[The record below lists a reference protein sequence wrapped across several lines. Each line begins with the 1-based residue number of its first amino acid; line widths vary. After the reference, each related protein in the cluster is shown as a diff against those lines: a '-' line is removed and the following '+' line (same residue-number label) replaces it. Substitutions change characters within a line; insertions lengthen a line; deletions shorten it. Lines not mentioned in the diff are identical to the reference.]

1 LLLCTKK
8 KRKGKERGGNAPF
21 LAILRLPVAATP
33 ADELALT
40 KADLTDADTSAIG
53 IVTRSLDHLTTADED
68 SNVVDAASGRTEEDK
83 ITSLKTA
90 SAHTV
95 GAVIILTLSIVDKGP
110 ASTLVD
116 RVFSKTTAIEAHNVT
131 IITIGADILLDTI
144 GGTIIVTTTPAVRIA
159 ANHALSGIGN
169 AGATVGLLGVDNKS
183 D

>member
-68 SNVVDAASGRTEEDK
+68 RTWWMLLVEEPK
-83 ITSLKTA
+83 KTR
-90 SAHTV
+90 S
-95 GAVIILTLSIVDKGP
+95 P
-110 ASTLVD
+110 A
-116 RVFSKTTAIEAHNVT
+116 
-131 IITIGADILLDTI
+131 
-144 GGTIIVTTTPAVRIA
+144 
-159 ANHALSGIGN
+159 
-169 AGATVGLLGVDNKS
+169 
-183 D
+183 